1 MDTSEFNSKEK
12 AIFNALKTVIDPELG
27 VSIVD
32 LGLIYDIS
40 VDNNGK
46 CQINWTLTTMGC
58 PIIDVLTGLIYE
70 AAMSVDG
77 IKECEAKLVYYP
89 QWTPEKMSR
98 EARMT
103 LGVHL

>member
-77 IKECEAKLVYYP
+77 IKECETKLVYYP